1 MNKIHLKFKL
11 RTDRTNAVDTFPIYL
26 YANINKEIKY
36 FTLNRLIPKN
46 AWNEKRQEVRSSY
59 PDWNLIND
67 DISRYRAK
75 AEEIR
80 IVADKDEEMI
90 SMHQFERIFRGGVK
104 DLINIFTF
112 IEDDIK
118 QFGNT
123 YAYATI
129 KMYESQSRKLKKFSD
144 NLKFTEITP
153 MFWKQYDSYLI
164 SLNNNGNT
172 RWKAYRTIK
181 TFINKA
187 IEDGIIKTDPLKGVK
202 VRKPE
207 GNRQYL
213 SQEEV
218 KKLESMYVGF
228 LTKDFRR
235 VLQYFLFSC
244 FTGIRFSDIK
254 NLKNSNIFYNSGH
267 LFVSLKQ
274 LKTNL
279 PVEIPLGSK
288 AQLYLPD
295 KGEPNKAIFH
305 IYGNQNTNRLLKDIM
320 KLAGIHKS
328 ISFHCARHTFA
339 TIALELS
346 GDIAVVSKLCG
357 HTKISTTQIYAKV
370 LDSSKRNVIGL
381 MDSM

>member
-1 MNKIHLKFKL
+1 MNRIHLKFVL
-11 RTDRTNAVDTFPIYL
+11 RTDRTNALGTYPLYL
-26 YANINKEIKY
+26 YANINSERKS
-36 FTLNRLIPKN
+36 FTLKRYIPLN
-46 AWNEKRQEVRSSY
+46 AWNEKRQEVRMSHR
-59 PDWNLIND
+59 DWSLIND
-67 DISRYRAK
+67 DISRFRTK
-75 AEEIR
+75 AEEMR
-80 IVADKDEEMI
+80 ISADKDEVMI
-90 SMHQFERIFRGGVK
+90 SMHQFERVFRGGIK
-104 DLINIFTF
+104 DVIDIFTY
-112 IEDDIK
+112 IEEDIR

-144 NLKFTEITP
+144 KLKFTEITP
-153 MFWKQYDSYLI
+153 LFWKQYDSYLI

-187 IEDGIIKTDPLKGVK
+187 IEDGIIKTDPLRGVK

-207 GNRQYL
+207 GNRNYL

-218 KKLESMYVGF
+218 KKLEKLYEGF
-228 LTKDFRR
+228 LKKYQKR

-244 FTGIRFSDIK
+244 YTGIRYTDLK
-254 NLKNSNIFYNSGH
+254 NLKNSNIYFENGNPII
-267 LFVSLKQ
+267 SLKQ
-274 LKTNL
+274 IKTNK

-288 AQLYLPD
+288 AKKYLPD
-295 KGEPNKAIFH
+295 SGLPEQPVFDF
-305 IYGNQNTNRLLKDIM
+305 YGNQYTNRVLKEIIT
-320 KLAGIHKS
+320 LAEIPKY

-381 MDSM
+381 MDAM

>member
-1 MNKIHLKFKL
+1 MNRIHLKFLL
-11 RTDRTNAVDTFPIYL
+11 RSDRSNTKGTYPLHL
-26 YANINKEIKY
+26 YANINGDVKY
-36 FTLNRLIPKN
+36 FALNRLLPPN

-75 AEEIR
+75 AEEMR
-80 IVADKDEEMI
+80 IAADKEEELI
-90 SMHQFERIFRGGVK
+90 SLHHFERVFRGKAKDVK
-104 DLINIFTF
+104 DIFTY
-112 IEDDIK
+112 IEEDIK

-123 YAYATI
+123 YAYATV

-144 NLKFTEITP
+144 KLKFTEITP
-153 MFWKQYDSYLI
+153 LFWKQYDSYLI

-187 IEDGIIKTDPLKGVK
+187 IEDGIIKTDPLRGVK

-207 GNRQYL
+207 GNRNYL
-213 SQEEV
+213 NQEEV
-218 KKLESMYVGF
+218 KKLEKLYEGF
-228 LTKDFRR
+228 LKKDQKR

-244 FTGIRFSDIK
+244 YTGIRYTDLK
-254 NLKNSNIFYNSGH
+254 NLKNSNIYFENGNPII
-267 LFVSLKQ
+267 SLKQ
-274 LKTNL
+274 IKTNK
-279 PVEIPLGSK
+279 PVEIPLGSRAK
-288 AQLYLPD
+288 KYLPESGLPEQPVFD
-295 KGEPNKAIFH
+295 F
-305 IYGNQNTNRLLKDIM
+305 YGNQHTNRVLKEIIT
-320 KLAGIHKS
+320 LAEIPKY

-381 MDSM
+381 MDAM

>member
-1 MNKIHLKFKL
+1 M
-11 RTDRTNAVDTFPIYL
+11 R
-26 YANINKEIKY
+26 
-36 FTLNRLIPKN
+36 
-46 AWNEKRQEVRSSY
+46 
-59 PDWNLIND
+59 
-67 DISRYRAK
+67 IS
-75 AEEIR
+75 
-80 IVADKDEEMI
+80 ADKDEVMI
-90 SMHQFERIFRGGVK
+90 SMHQFERVFRGGIK
-104 DLINIFTF
+104 DVIDIFTY
-112 IEDDIK
+112 IEEDIR

-153 MFWKQYDSYLI
+153 LFWKQYDSYLI

-218 KKLESMYVGF
+218 KKLESMYAGF
-228 LTKDFRR
+228 LTKEFKR

-244 FTGIRFSDIK
+244 YTGIRFSDIN
-254 NLKNSNIFYNSGH
+254 NLKNSNIFYDNGH

-288 AQLYLPD
+288 AQIYLPE
-295 KGEPNKAIFH
+295 KGEPGEPVFH

-320 KLAGIHKS
+320 KLAGINKS

-357 HTKISTTQIYAKV
+357 HTKISTADLCQST
-370 LDSSKRNVIGL
+370 G
-381 MDSM
+381 

>member
-1 MNKIHLKFKL
+1 MNRIHLKFIL
-11 RTDRTNAVDTFPIYL
+11 RTDRANAEGSFPIYL
-26 YANINKEIKY
+26 YANINSERKS
-36 FTLNRLIPKN
+36 FTLNRFIPLS
-46 AWNEKRQEVRSSY
+46 AWNEKKQEVRLSY

-67 DISRYRAK
+67 DISRFRIK

-80 IVADKDEEMI
+80 IAADMQEEQI
-90 SMHQFERIFRGGVK
+90 SLLQFERIFRGGAKDVK
-104 DLINIFTF
+104 DIFSY
-112 IEDDIK
+112 IEEDVRLY
-118 QFGNT
+118 GNT
-123 YAYATI
+123 YAYATV
-129 KMYESQSRKLKKFSD
+129 KMYESQSRKLKKFRD
-144 NLKFTEITP
+144 KLKFSELTP
-153 MFWKQYDSYLI
+153 IFWRQYDSYLI
-164 SLNNNGNT
+164 SLNNNENT

-187 IEDGIIKTDPLKGVK
+187 IVDGIIKTDPLKGVK

-207 GNRQYL
+207 GNRSYL

-218 KKLESMYVGF
+218 KKLENMYAGF
-228 LTKDFRR
+228 LTKDVKR

-244 FTGIRFSDIK
+244 YTGIRFSDLK
-254 NLKNSNIFYNSGH
+254 NLKNVNIYSENGQPY
-267 LFVSLKQ
+267 VSLKQ
-274 LKTNL
+274 LKTNK

-288 AQLYLPD
+288 ALKYLPEIGLPD
-295 KGEPNKAIFH
+295 QKVFNV
-305 IYGNQNTNRLLKDIM
+305 YCNQYSNRLLKDIM
-320 KLAGIHKS
+320 TLAGIRKS

-381 MDSM
+381 MDAM